1 MKRLKFEGVGVTTEK
16 YLELYKFMLASR
28 ESDIV
33 EAELVNSGDA
43 NFLASSRGHEGSAI
57 VAPYLQKSDYLHCHY
72 RDKALMLAR
81 GISNEMFFYSA
92 LAKDKS
98 HSHGRQMVSH
108 MSAPE
113 LNILSIV
120 GPVGNNAL
128 PAAGI
133 AHVIKDEVDNPI
145 VYCAIGD
152 GTSQQGEV
160 LEAIAEARRSV
171 LPILFFIHNN
181 ELAISTKTKGNT
193 FFSLPDNKTP
203 DSFYDIPITYLD
215 GTHPFAQ
222 CASVEQIVQDMRK
235 SRKPHIVVFNVD
247 RLDNHS
253 NADDQKLYRV
263 DAEFAQFAKN
273 DPLNTT
279 YDFLLKNGFTD
290 AGLLS
295 VKKEVVASVRQ
306 ALELAKNSPEPKA
319 IFDAEKPLPHELT
332 KNAPEY
338 RGDFSKEEDRLTML
352 EAMREVFNYHLATNP
367 KVCLLG
373 EDIEDGKG
381 DVFGITRGLS
391 TKYGSRV
398 KNSALSEA
406 TIVGLASGMALA
418 GRLPVAFI
426 QFADFMPVAYNQICS
441 ELATMYWRTAG
452 GWQTPVI
459 VFAASGAYRP
469 GLGPF
474 HSQTN
479 EAAYAHIPGLD
490 VYVPSN
496 AADAAGMLNAAFK
509 SGRPGIFLY
518 PKKLLNN
525 RAISDTTT
533 PDIDK
538 QLVPIGRARIVR
550 SGGDMTLLCWG
561 NTVSLCQAAAD
572 TLDKVGVE
580 SEVID
585 LRTIKPYDLST
596 ILSSVQK
603 TRNLIVVHEDNQT
616 CGMGGELIAAVASK
630 LDVPFKVR
638 RITRLDTYTPCNFA
652 NQLEVLPSYEKIIT
666 AAAEILDLS
675 LSWQE
680 ETHDESMYTVKVIG
694 ASPSDESVLINKL
707 HLVPGDRVKTG
718 DILVDIE
725 ASKSAGEILSPCAGV
740 IEEIYVSESQRAVV
754 GKPLLKIR
762 LPEGIA
768 SAKHH
773 VERVPVLKRKAIAK
787 VQDDAK
793 TTSQVYKVGLSVPV
807 FKTGSRCVGNDEI
820 LVNFPDYTTDDIVRR
835 TGIKQRFWLGENES
849 IIDVAA
855 SAVKAA
861 LEHKKLGLTDI
872 DLIICATTTPEKY
885 QSPSMACLVM
895 QKLYASFGEQNIP
908 AYDINAACSG
918 YVYALQN
925 AKDYLQVRPDAKVL
939 VITAENMSVRTKN
952 TDFET
957 AFLFADAAS
966 ATLLYGNNH
975 MDKADAILDLV
986 HLSATAE
993 DGTILNIPTNIEGGI
1008 HMLGKRLFTVAVKN
1022 MAQVLRKCCSL
1033 GGVNLEQLDL
1043 VVPHQANGRILN
1055 AVGNHLGI
1063 PEGAVYSNIERY
1075 ANTSSCTIPIALSE
1089 TLLEQK
1095 SGNIVAL
1102 CAFGGGFTSAAALL
1116 TRK

>member
-1 MKRLKFEGVGVTTEK
+1 
-16 YLELYKFMLASR
+16 MLASR

-43 NFLASSRGHEGSAI
+43 NFLASSRGHEGSVI
-57 VAPYLQKSDYLHCHY
+57 VAPFLQKSDYLHCHY

-133 AHVIKDEVDNPI
+133 AHVVKDDADKPI

-193 FFSLPDNKTP
+193 FFSLPNNKTP

-215 GTHPFAQ
+215 GTDPFAQ
-222 CASVEQIVQDMRK
+222 YKAVEQVVQDMRK
-235 SRKPHIVVFNVD
+235 GRQPHIIVFNVD
-247 RLDNHS
+247 RLGNHS
-253 NADDQKLYRV
+253 NADDQKLYRTDV
-263 DAEFAQFAKN
+263 EFAQFDKN
-273 DPLNTT
+273 DPLNTS
-279 YDFLLKNGFTD
+279 YEFLLKNGFTD
-290 AGLLS
+290 VELKATQ
-295 VKKEVVASVRQ
+295 KEVVSSVRR

-319 IFDAEKPLPHELT
+319 VFDAEKPLIPELSG
-332 KNAPEY
+332 NAAEY
-338 RGDFSKEEDRLTML
+338 RGDFTVEEGRLTML

-391 TKYGSRV
+391 TKYGTRV

-509 SGRPGIFLY
+509 SGRPSIFLY

-525 RAISDTTT
+525 RSITDTTT

-538 QLVPIGRARIVR
+538 QLIPIGRARIVR
-550 SGGDMTLLCWG
+550 SGGDITFVGWG
-561 NTVSLCQAAAD
+561 NTVSLCQAASD

-585 LRTIKPYDLST
+585 LRTIKPYDLNT
-596 ILSSVQK
+596 ILLSVQK

-616 CGMGGELIAAVASK
+616 CGMGGELIAAVTQK
-630 LDVPFKVR
+630 LDVPFKAR

-666 AAAEILDLS
+666 TAAEILDLS

-680 ETHDESMYTVKVIG
+680 ETHDESTYVVKVIG

-707 HLVPGDRVKTG
+707 HVAPGDHVKNG

-740 IEEIYVSESQRAVV
+740 IEEIYVTETQRAIV
-754 GKPLLKIR
+754 GTPLIKIK
-762 LPEGIA
+762 LPEGIN
-768 SAKHH
+768 SSKVH
-773 VERVPVLKRKAIAK
+773 VERVPLLKRKAVAK
-787 VQDDAK
+787 LQDDSK
-793 TTSQVYKVGLSVPV
+793 TTTVYKVGLSAPV
-807 FKTGSRCVGNDEI
+807 FKTGSKRVSNDEI
-820 LVNFPDYTTDDIVRR
+820 LVNFPEYTTDDIVRR
-835 TGIKQRFWLGENES
+835 TGIKQRFWLSENES

-855 SAVKAA
+855 DTVKQA
-861 LEHKKLGLTDI
+861 LENKKLSLADI

-885 QSPSMACLVM
+885 QSPSMACLVL
-895 QKLYASFGEQNIP
+895 QKLYSSFGEQKIP

-918 YVYALQN
+918 YVYALQS
-925 AKDYLQVRPDAKVL
+925 AKDYLQTRPEAKVL

-966 ATLLYGNNH
+966 ATIIYGNDH
-975 MDKADAILDLV
+975 LGKADAILDLV
-986 HLSATAE
+986 HLSATAD
-993 DGTILNIPTNIEGGI
+993 DGSILNIPTDISGGI
-1008 HMLGKRLFTVAVKN
+1008 HMLGKKLFTVAVKN
-1022 MAQVLRKCCSL
+1022 MAQILRKCCSL
-1033 GGVNLEQLDL
+1033 GGVSLEQLDL
-1043 VVPHQANGRILN
+1043 VIPHQANGRILN

-1063 PEGAVYSNIERY
+1063 PEGAVYSNIEHY

-1089 TLLEQK
+1089 TLPGQK
-1095 SGNIVAL
+1095 PGNIIAL

-1116 TRK
+1116 TKC